1 MSDKRKG
8 LNTVCTHVGEL
19 EDKQH
24 KGAVS
29 PLYMSTSYAFDDVDV
44 KRYPR
49 YFNTPNQE
57 GLCKK
62 IAALEHAESAL
73 IFGSGMA
80 AVSTALMAFLRAGDH
95 VVLQQT
101 LYGGTYNLVT
111 EEFEK
116 YGIEYSFTEGWEPK
130 DFKVKIKENTK
141 VIYIETPSNP
151 LLTITD
157 IAAVGALAKKHNSVS
172 MIDNTF
178 ASPVNQNPL
187 DFGID
192 VVIHSAT
199 KYMGGHS
206 DICAGAV
213 AASEAHMERIFH
225 LAKNFGGSL
234 SDYTVWLLER
244 SIKTMGLRVK
254 AQNTNAMEMA
264 TYLNNHEDIDHVYYP
279 GLPSHKDHE
288 LAKKQMK
295 GFGGMLSFE
304 LKPYLNASL
313 FQKSLS
319 LIKSSMSLAGVEST
333 VLSPTQTSHALM
345 SPEVRAQQGIKD
357 GLIRFSVGI
366 EEVADLIDDIE
377 KALLITKG
385 QAVVSAE
392 D

>member
-1 MSDKRKG
+1 MSSKTKG
-8 LNTVCTHVGEL
+8 LNTICTHTGEL
-19 EDKQH
+19 VDTQH

-29 PLYMSTSYAFDDVDV
+29 PLYMSTSYAYEDVEV

-62 IAALEHAESAL
+62 IAALEHTEAAL

-80 AVSTALMAFLRAGDH
+80 AVSTALLAFLKAGDH

-101 LYGGTYNLVT
+101 LYGGTYNLVN
-111 EEFEK
+111 EEFTK
-116 YGIEYSFTEGWEPK
+116 YGIEYSFTKGWEAS
-130 DFKVKIKENTK
+130 DFEAEIKENTK

-157 IAAVGALAKKHNSVS
+157 MEAVAHLAKKHNLVS
-172 MIDNTF
+172 LIDNTF
-178 ASPVNQNPL
+178 ASPVNQNPI

-213 AASEAHMERIFH
+213 ASTKENMDRIFQ

-244 SIKTMGLRVK
+244 SMKTMGIRVR
-254 AQNTNAMEMA
+254 AQNENAMAMA
-264 TYLNNHEDIDHVYYP
+264 KFLEAHEDIQAVYYP
-279 GLPSHKDHE
+279 GLPNHQGHE
-288 LAKKQMK
+288 LAKKQMH

-304 LKPYLNASL
+304 LKSHLNSSN
-313 FQKSLS
+313 FQKALK
-319 LIKSSMSLAGVEST
+319 LIKPSMSLAGVEST
-333 VLSPTQTSHALM
+333 LLSPTQTSHSLM
-345 SPEVRAQQGIKD
+345 SAEVRAEQGISD

-366 EEVADLIDDIE
+366 EEINDLQDDIVQ
-377 KALLITKG
+377 ALAKVKK
-385 QAVVSAE
+385 QASISL
-392 D
+392 

>member
-1 MSDKRKG
+1 MAVKNKG
-8 LNTVCTHVGEL
+8 LNTICTHIGEL

-29 PLYMSTSYAFDDVDV
+29 PLYMSTSYAFEDVDV

-57 GLCKK
+57 GLCIKV
-62 IAALEHAESAL
+62 AALEHAEAAL

-80 AVSTALMAFLRAGDH
+80 AVSTSLMAFLRAGDH

-111 EEFEK
+111 EEFAK
-116 YGIEYSFTEGWEPK
+116 YGIEFSFTDGWEAK
-130 DFKVKIKENTK
+130 DFADKIKENTK
-141 VIYIETPSNP
+141 VIYVETPSNP

-157 IAAVGALAKKHNSVS
+157 IEAVAALAKKHNVIS

-178 ASPVNQNPL
+178 ASPVNQNPIDL
-187 DFGID
+187 GID

-213 AASEAHMERIFH
+213 ASSKEHMERIFH

-244 SIKTMGLRVK
+244 SIKTMGIRVR
-254 AQNTNAMEMA
+254 AQNENALAMA
-264 TYLNNHEDIDHVYYP
+264 TYLYRHEDIDAVYYP

-288 LAKKQMK
+288 LAKRQMK

-304 LKPYLNASL
+304 LKPSL
-313 FQKSLS
+313 DSSKFQKSLK

-345 SPEVRAQQGIKD
+345 SPEVRAEQGIKD

-366 EEVADLIDDIE
+366 EEVEDLIADIE
-377 KALLITKG
+377 
-385 QAVVSAE
+385 QAIASVKMSNVVSSN
-392 D
+392 